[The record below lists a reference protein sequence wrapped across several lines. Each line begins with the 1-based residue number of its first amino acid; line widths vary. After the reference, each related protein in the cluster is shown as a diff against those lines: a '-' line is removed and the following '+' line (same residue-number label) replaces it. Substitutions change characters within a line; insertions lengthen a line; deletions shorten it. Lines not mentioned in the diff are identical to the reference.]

1 MTESLL
7 WRGVSA
13 ARRPAP
19 VVLGAMPLVHSERLR
34 KRWRYVGVYGERLM
48 VCAGVVQ
55 VGLAGQTFWAVWDR
69 ERGVLRERTRL
80 WRGTRY
86 VRLPH
91 TGVHVR
97 DGDVAVELGFV
108 AEPGGGRAPTPVET
122 VSPVDGGT
130 AWMWTRKTGGVRLR
144 GTVTLGGE
152 RVALD
157 ARGVIDES
165 AGYHPRHTDW
175 QWSAGVGALR
185 DGRAVAWNLVAGIH
199 DDPDASERTVWVDG
213 VPEQLPPATF
223 AADLSGVACGGDGR
237 LAFAQEAVRSRS
249 ENFGAI
255 RSDYTQ
261 PFGTFSGTLGGGLEL
276 GEAYGVMERHSALW

>member
-1 MTESLL
+1 VTEPLP
-7 WRGVSA
+7 WRGLSA
-13 ARRPAP
+13 ARRPP
-19 VVLGAMPLVHSERLR
+19 QIVLGAMPLSVGGRLR

-48 VCAGVVQ
+48 LCAGVVQ

-80 WRGTRY
+80 WRGTSY

-97 DGDVAVELGFV
+97 DGDVEVALGFV
-108 AEPGGGRAPTPVET
+108 EEDGGGAPVPVET
-122 VSPVDGGT
+122 ASPVDGGA
-130 AWMWTRKTGGVRLR
+130 AWMWTRKTGGLRLR

-152 RVALD
+152 RVELDD

-165 AGYHPRHTDW
+165 AGYHPRQTDW
-175 QWSAGVGALR
+175 RRSAGVGALA
-185 DGRAVAWNLVAGIH
+185 DGRSVAWNLVAGIH
-199 DDPDASERTVWVDG
+199 DDPHASERTVWVDG

-223 AADLSGVACGGDGR
+223 SPDLSRVAVGDGA
-237 LAFAQEAVRSRS
+237 LTFAQEAVRSRS

-261 PFGTFSGTLGGGLEL
+261 PFGTFSGTLLGGLEL
-276 GEAYGVMERHSALW
+276 GAAYGVMERHSALW